1 MQNFKKFNRIF
12 FKMKRNGFTLIE
24 LLVVVAI
31 IGILAAVGVVA
42 YSGYTSGAKIKTSET
57 SFKNVE
63 KRLASSIT
71 ACMAGIEVDF
81 GPFKNR
87 SPNTWTCQGNLVN
100 ADNIAYYTFLEIK
113 DKFKNPYD
121 NSASNPVDWSNGSC
135 PGSSPSRGQMILG
148 YAHKNNTCAMPGNV
162 ACITINIGD
171 KDKDGSDDYL
181 SKEFNLCEF

>member
-1 MQNFKKFNRIF
+1 MPKK
-12 FKMKRNGFTLIE
+12 NGFTLIE

-57 SFKNVE
+57 SFKNIE
-63 KRLASSIT
+63 KKLASSIT
-71 ACMAGIEVDF
+71 ACMAGIEVEF

-87 SPNTWTCQGNLVN
+87 SPNTWTCKGNLVN

-113 DKFKNPYD
+113 DNFKNPY
-121 NSASNPVDWSNGSC
+121 NSSATNPVDWSNGSC
-135 PGSSPSRGQMILG
+135 PGPSPSQGQMILG
-148 YAHKNNTCAMPGNV
+148 YAHKNNTCGMAGNV
-162 ACITINIGD
+162 ACVTVNIGD
-171 KDKDGSDDYL
+171 KDKNGSDNFL